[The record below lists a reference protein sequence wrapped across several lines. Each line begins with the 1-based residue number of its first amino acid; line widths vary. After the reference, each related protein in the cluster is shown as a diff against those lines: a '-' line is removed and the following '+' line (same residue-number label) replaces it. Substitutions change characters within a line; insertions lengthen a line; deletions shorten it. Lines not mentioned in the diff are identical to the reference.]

1 MEAKF
6 RLTNQQRR
14 VQVVEDNLKQF
25 CENYE
30 VGVLDDT
37 KRRARYHPPKFFTDP
52 ERADLIRNDV
62 VEYETERVYTVEIP
76 EGRLRALIEMER
88 RFFQWH
94 RHTKSE
100 VDMFQTLMEKEREES
115 YYRNTNPAVQKAYE
129 QYSIMLNLAGYQRK
143 F

>member
-1 MEAKF
+1 MD
-6 RLTNQQRR
+6 
-14 VQVVEDNLKQF
+14 DNKLKNF

-30 VGVLDDT
+30 VRVLNDT

-52 ERADLIRNDV
+52 ERADIIRNDI
-62 VEYETERVYTVEIP
+62 VEYETERVITMEIP
-76 EGRLRALIEMER
+76 EGRLQTLIDMEK

-94 RHTKSE
+94 HHTKTE
-100 VDMFQTLMEKEREES
+100 VDLFQTLMEKEREEA

-143 F
+143 I